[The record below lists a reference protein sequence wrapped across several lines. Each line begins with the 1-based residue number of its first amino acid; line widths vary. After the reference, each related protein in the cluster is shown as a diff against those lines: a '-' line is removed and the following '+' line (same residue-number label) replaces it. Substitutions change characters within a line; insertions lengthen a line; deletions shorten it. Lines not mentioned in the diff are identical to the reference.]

1 MKSIIKTNDAKTK
14 YPCLKEYTEGG
25 KKTVVLF
32 YSKESGVIVWSERP
46 DYPNGYHQIIWDEDL
61 FTLCPDTI
69 ELSNN

>member
-32 YSKESGVIVWSERP
+32 YSKGSGVIVWSER
-46 DYPNGYHQIIWDEDL
+46 HRSEEQ
-61 FTLCPDTI
+61 T
-69 ELSNN
+69 S